1 MNWIMSYWTDILE
14 IVAGIIAVASVIVK
28 ITPSPKDNEIL
39 KKIMAFLGLLAL
51 TPKER
56 KK

>member
-1 MNWIMSYWTDILE
+1 MDWLIENWSSILQ
-14 IVAGIIAVASVIVK
+14 IIGGIIAVASVVVK
-28 ITPSPKDNEIL
+28 LTPSATDNIFL
-39 KKIMAFLGLLAL
+39 KKLISLLELLAL